1 MDTWSLN
8 RKLEITDAQLEQLVE
23 RVVHIE
29 KYLEQL
35 NSKLELINKAG
46 NEAISNKKDKSS
58 SVRTKRSSAK
68 KS

>member
-29 KYLEQL
+29 KYLEKL

-46 NEAISNKKDKSS
+46 NEAISNKKDKE
-58 SVRTKRSSAK
+58 
-68 KS
+68 

>member
-1 MDTWSLN
+1 MDVWSLGE
-8 RKLEITDAQLEQLVE
+8 KLKSANADIKQLVQRIE
-23 RVVHIE
+23 HIE
-29 KYLEQL
+29 KYLEGL

>member
-1 MDTWSLN
+1 MDVWSLEE
-8 RKLEITDAQLEQLVE
+8 KAKVTTEEIEQLKA
-23 RVVHIE
+23 RVKHIE
-29 KYLEQL
+29 EYLEKM

>member
-1 MDTWSLN
+1 MDVWSLEE
-8 RKLEITDAQLEQLVE
+8 KSKVTKEEIRLLKK
-23 RVVHIE
+23 RVKHIE
-29 KYLEQL
+29 GYLEKM

>member
-1 MDTWSLN
+1 MDVWSLEEKSKVTTDEIE
-8 RKLEITDAQLEQLVE
+8 KLKA
-23 RVVHIE
+23 RVKHIE
-29 KYLEQL
+29 EYLEKM

>member
-8 RKLEITDAQLEQLVE
+8 RKLEITDAQLEQIVE

-29 KYLEQL
+29 KYLEKL